1 VTLVP
6 EQIVLSESEE
16 VIETLGTKTVFT
28 VVVIDKLVATKGEA
42 HKELEVKTHETT
54 SPLTKPLFE

>member
-1 VTLVP
+1 VP
-6 EQIVLSESEE
+6 KQIVLSKSFE
-16 VIETLGTKTVFT
+16 VIEILGTKTVLT
-28 VVVIDKLVATKGEA
+28 IVVIEELVATKGEA